1 MSKEEAK
8 NYKTIVI
15 SDLHLGSK
23 WSKAKEATDFLK
35 KNSCETLI
43 LCGDIIDGWAL
54 MRSKKNKWKR
64 RHTNFFKAI
73 LDIQHTTK
81 IIYIR
86 GNHDDFMDSVLPLK
100 FANIELVRSYIHTSG
115 DKKYYVIHGD
125 IFDKI
130 TSRYSWLAKL
140 GDIGYSILLR
150 INDSYN
156 KRRLKNKLPYRPIGK
171 KIKNIIKASV
181 SYISDFET
189 HLSVVAKKRK
199 CDGVICG
206 HIHHPEIKTFPQN
219 NILYLNAG
227 DWVESLSALVEDF
240 EGKWS
245 IYRYEQRLKSEI

>member
-140 GDIGYSILLR
+140 GDIGYSMLLR

-156 KRRLKNKLPYRPIGK
+156 KRRLKN
-171 KIKNIIKASV
+171 
-181 SYISDFET
+181 
-189 HLSVVAKKRK
+189 
-199 CDGVICG
+199 
-206 HIHHPEIKTFPQN
+206 
-219 NILYLNAG
+219 
-227 DWVESLSALVEDF
+227 
-240 EGKWS
+240 
-245 IYRYEQRLKSEI
+245 